1 MENKEERN
9 AYYVDDNEFIVY
21 PLTEDALHVIRKM
34 LEYSKIYFEH
44 EGSHANKVQEFVVPN
59 ADHETKND
67 ILEWFY
73 DPEEICGTEDGIK
86 SAVIMESDTTTALI
100 CAGPAKITVTYGEVI
115 VKVGS

>member
-44 EGSHANKVQEFVVPN
+44 EGSHAN
-59 ADHETKND
+59 
-67 ILEWFY
+67 
-73 DPEEICGTEDGIK
+73 
-86 SAVIMESDTTTALI
+86 
-100 CAGPAKITVTYGEVI
+100 
-115 VKVGS
+115 